1 MEKRIYI
8 YIIKISKYRNETNI
22 SNEKNI
28 IFQKIKI
35 KKKTKFFH
43 ERNIIEIKYSIYHK
57 RNSTNRYYFIIS
69 SNT

>member
-1 MEKRIYI
+1 MENGYI

-57 RNSTNRYYFIIS
+57 EIVQIDIIS
-69 SNT
+69 